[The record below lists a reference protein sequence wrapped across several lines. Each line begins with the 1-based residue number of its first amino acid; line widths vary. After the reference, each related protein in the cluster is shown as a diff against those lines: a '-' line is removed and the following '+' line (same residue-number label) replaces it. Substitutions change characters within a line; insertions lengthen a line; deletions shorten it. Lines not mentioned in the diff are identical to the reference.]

1 MARAG
6 APDASIDPL
15 ILAGRWLAEGR
26 GVAVATVIRTWGASP
41 RPVGSMLVA
50 DAQGNFAGSV
60 SGGCIEADVVMAAG
74 EAIAAAESRVLDFGI
89 DNDDAWSAGLTC
101 GGSLQVL
108 IQPIADQPDCLTPA
122 IIDRC
127 VEALIGRE
135 PLGLLTNLVSMRPRL
150 VEWADA
156 ESLPEDLR
164 ARFTGGR
171 AGLESREQEDWFIQP
186 LRPAPT
192 LAIVGAVHVAQPLAR
207 IATITGLDVL
217 VIDPRRAFAD
227 SDNLRGI
234 EVRSEWPA
242 EALAGLA
249 TGGGTAVATLT
260 HEPRLDDPALSWA
273 LTSDDV
279 FYIGALGSRRTHAA
293 RLERLREQ
301 GFDADQLA
309 RIHAPIGLDIKALT
323 PEEIAVSIIAELV
336 AVRRGARD

>member
-1 MARAG
+1 MAG
-6 APDASIDPL
+6 GTGSKASINPL
-15 ILAGRWLAEGR
+15 ILANGWRGEGR
-26 GVAVATVIRTWGASP
+26 RVALATVIRTWGASP

-50 DAQGNFAGSV
+50 DDQGDFAGSV
-60 SGGCIEADVVMAAG
+60 SGGCIESEVVMAAA
-74 EAIAAAESRVLDFGI
+74 EAIAANASRVLDFGI

-108 IQPIADQPDCLTPA
+108 VQPVADDAACLSPA
-122 IIDRC
+122 IIERC
-127 VEALIGRE
+127 AEALTRRE
-135 PLGLLTNLVSMRPRL
+135 PLGLMTNLVSMRPRL

-156 ESLPEDLR
+156 ETLPDEFRNRL
-164 ARFTGGR
+164 TSGR
-171 AGLESREQEDWFIQP
+171 AGLESREQADWFIQP

-207 IATITGLDVL
+207 IAVIAGLDVV

-234 EVRSEWPA
+234 DVRGEWPG

-249 TGGGTAVATLT
+249 GGGGIAVATLT
-260 HEPRLDDPALSWA
+260 HEPRLDDPALNWA
-273 LTSDDV
+273 LTNDDV

-301 GFDADQLA
+301 GFEADQLA

-323 PEEIAVSIIAELV
+323 PEEIAVSILAELV